1 MRSLEDPLGPSLG
14 GVWWMRPPGCLL
26 TPQTSQNGRA
36 GVLGEAG
43 RVGVRV
49 AGV

>member
-1 MRSLEDPLGPSLG
+1 MRSLEDLLGSK
-14 GVWWMRPPGCLL
+14 VWEGEEEAATLSPEPPELKGW
-26 TPQTSQNGRA
+26 PA
-36 GVLGEAG
+36 GEAG